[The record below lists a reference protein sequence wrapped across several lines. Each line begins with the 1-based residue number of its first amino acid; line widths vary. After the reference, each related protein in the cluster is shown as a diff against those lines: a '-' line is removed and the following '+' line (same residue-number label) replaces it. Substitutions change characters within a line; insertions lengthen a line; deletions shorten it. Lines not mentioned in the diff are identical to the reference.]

1 MVSEVYNHGKSIC
14 CSQFSSFAQEP
25 EMNFV
30 LYPVPLLRISVQKIR
45 PGLDTSPG
53 RGVQDYSF
61 YGSITPTCCS
71 NWQSLAS

>member
-53 RGVQDYSF
+53 
-61 YGSITPTCCS
+61 GSRTTVFTVVLLLHAVVIG
-71 NWQSLAS
+71 SL